1 MSSPPL
7 NDSLIVETKYDCNR
21 VWIGIL
27 EIRDL
32 TATQEARF
40 ARTLETE

>member
-1 MSSPPL
+1 MTA
-7 NDSLIVETKYDCNR
+7 IG

-40 ARTLETE
+40 AQTLETE